1 MARETLALQR
11 DIQRHLRAD
20 GAWTDPALGPG
31 NESRKLSKTR
41 GLNGICCSPA
51 QVPWL
56 GASSL
61 DSGFQLDPVRK
72 AQWRASVPASRAL
85 VQAHGRSKIRTSA
98 TSCSIHTQSLHAA
111 RETLALQRDI
121 QRHLPADGRGTDPA
135 LGSGNESRKFRSG
148 TGRELRGESFDGLGS
163 VKPGPVQD
171 LERLLYEGP
180 VFG

>member
-1 MARETLALQR
+1 MRLRFALLSLIHFAAVMARETLALQR

-31 NESRKLSKTR
+31 NESRKLCKTR

-85 VQAHGRSKIRTSA
+85 VQAHGRSKTRTSA
-98 TSCSIHTQSLHAA
+98 TSCSIHAHSLQAA
-111 RETLALQRDI
+111 RETLALQCVIAGLDI
-121 QRHLPADGRGTDPA
+121 VETLFGRGLPTVRRPA
-135 LGSGNESRKFRSG
+135 SQTRTAQSRRCLAHAP
-148 TGRELRGESFDGLGS
+148 RQARRQ
-163 VKPGPVQD
+163 P
-171 LERLLYEGP
+171 R
-180 VFG
+180 